1 MTCCWL
7 SKACRP
13 GARRLGTARVLGG
26 ILLALMLMPARAA
39 WPERPIR
46 LVVPY
51 AAGGVGDISFRVISI
66 ALEERLGQRFV
77 LDNRAGASGNI
88 GAAEV
93 LRAAPDGYTLL
104 LGAINNFATNQFLY
118 RNMAFD
124 PVTGFEPV
132 ALLSL
137 APNVI
142 AVTPSLPI
150 HALQELAAHARQHPG
165 ALNFGSP
172 GIGTPPHLAGE
183 LFSTLAGVQMTH
195 IPYNGTPQ
203 VMVALQQDSVQVSF
217 YTLSPVSPLIKGGKL
232 RPIAVAAASRLPALP
247 GVPSV
252 REAGFADLLSASW
265 QAIVAPRGTDLA
277 ILDRLNLEI
286 RAVLAT
292 PEAQRRYAEL
302 GMVAGDLG
310 RAEFATF
317 MRNEAQRWKKV
328 IETARIEP
336 Q

>member
-1 MTCCWL
+1 MNLL
-7 SKACRP
+7 SRSAVRRPASGHSAC
-13 GARRLGTARVLGG
+13 L
-26 ILLALMLMPARAA
+26 LLAIVLAAAIAPARAA

-51 AAGGVGDISFRVISI
+51 AAGGVGDISFRTIST
-66 ALEERLGQRFV
+66 ALEERVGQRFV

-118 RNMAFD
+118 RNMTFD
-124 PVTGFEPV
+124 PVTAFEPV

-137 APNVI
+137 APSVI
-142 AVTPSLPI
+142 AVTPNLEVHSL
-150 HALQELAAHARQHPG
+150 ADLAAQARAHPG

-172 GIGTPPHLAGE
+172 GIGTPPHLVGE
-183 LFSTLAGVQMTH
+183 LFATLAGVRMTH

-217 YTLSPVSPLIKGGKL
+217 YTLSPVSPLMRGGKL
-232 RPIAVAAASRLPALP
+232 RPVAVAANARLAALP
-247 GVPSV
+247 GVPTV
-252 REAGFADLLSASW
+252 REAGFSDLLSASW
-265 QAIVAPRGTDLA
+265 QAIVAPRGTDPA
-277 ILDRLNLEI
+277 ILDRLNGDI
-286 RAVLAT
+286 RAALAL
-292 PEAQRRYAEL
+292 PESQRRYGEL

-310 RAEFATF
+310 RTEFAAF
-317 MRNEAQRWKKV
+317 MRGEAQRWKKV
-328 IETARIEP
+328 IESARIEP